1 MDTIYENILSNGSI
15 IASPSKKPDYNF
27 HWIRDS
33 AIVIKSLIDT
43 YYKNKAHSDN
53 INEKCNTIFN
63 NYINIELEHIKYHP
77 AEPKFHIDGKPFLG
91 EWGRPQN
98 DGPALRGIVC
108 IKLLEICPKR
118 IEDLIKIIN
127 TDIIYTLDNIRNP
140 CFDLWEEIY
149 GFHFYTRL
157 IQYKF
162 LNIINSKNKNN
173 LVPYRKL
180 LKSVPKDKL
189 TIAKKNVMD
198 HFSIDTD
205 KIFSSYTTN
214 GNILR
219 EFDSSILMAFS
230 FLDYELPDIDFK
242 CGRISK
248 YMNIMVLNFNN
259 TFNINKKT
267 NIPFLGR
274 YFNDKYFDGNPW
286 LISTIALFNY
296 YHQCGILDNHK
307 KEFNNFLNFLNKKK
321 YILPEQIDKDNGSN
335 VSVEKLTWNYAELL
349 MFFNKQQNSI
359 MDIIHLLL

>member
-15 IASPSKKPDYNF
+15 IASPSKQPDYNF

-43 YYKNKAHSDN
+43 YYKNKSQSKKYN
-53 INEKCNTIFN
+53 IIFN

-77 AEPKFHIDGKPFLG
+77 AEPKFHIDGTPYLG

-108 IKLLEICPKR
+108 LKLLEICPDR
-118 IEDLIKIIN
+118 EEDLVKIIN
-127 TDIIYTLDNIRNP
+127 TDITYTIDNIKNP

-162 LNIINSKNKNN
+162 FKIVNSKNYKI
-173 LVPYRKL
+173 
-180 LKSVPKDKL
+180 LKKDNSIKSISKEKIA
-189 TIAKKNVMD
+189 IAKKNVMD

-219 EFDSSILMAFS
+219 EFDSSILM
-230 FLDYELPDIDFK
+230 
-242 CGRISK
+242 G
-248 YMNIMVLNFNN
+248 
-259 TFNINKKT
+259 
-267 NIPFLGR
+267 
-274 YFNDKYFDGNPW
+274 
-286 LISTIALFNY
+286 
-296 YHQCGILDNHK
+296 
-307 KEFNNFLNFLNKKK
+307 
-321 YILPEQIDKDNGSN
+321 
-335 VSVEKLTWNYAELL
+335 
-349 MFFNKQQNSI
+349 FFI
-359 MDIIHLLL
+359 FRL